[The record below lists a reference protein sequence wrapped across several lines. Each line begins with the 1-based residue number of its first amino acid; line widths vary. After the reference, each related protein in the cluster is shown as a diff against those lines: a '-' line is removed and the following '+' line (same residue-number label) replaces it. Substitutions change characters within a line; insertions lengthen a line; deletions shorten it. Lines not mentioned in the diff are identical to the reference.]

1 MKLER
6 ALQAALSLR
15 DGDGAALILV
25 LDEPGPVVLNER
37 QSKFVGA

>member
-1 MKLER
+1 MKSER
-6 ALQAALSLR
+6 AVQAALFLR
-15 DGDGAALILV
+15 DEDGSALILV